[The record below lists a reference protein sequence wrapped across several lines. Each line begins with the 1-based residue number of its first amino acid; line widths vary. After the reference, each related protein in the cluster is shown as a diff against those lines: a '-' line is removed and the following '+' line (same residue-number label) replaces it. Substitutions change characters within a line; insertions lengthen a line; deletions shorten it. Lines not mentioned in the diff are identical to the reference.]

1 MSILGKRLE
10 AFLQA
15 CAGTAY
21 TEGPDSI
28 VFHSAIA
35 KSVWEKVKPFFLPLE
50 DKTVLDVG
58 CANGFAVEMFI
69 AEGFKVTNV
78 TGITC
83 SQADANEAYERGLKN
98 VVCWDM
104 HVIRDTVDR
113 REPGARLD
121 LVWARH
127 VMEHTPVPLYV
138 LQDIHL
144 ILRPGTG
151 KLYVEVPA
159 PDTACRHTTNVNH
172 YSCFERNG
180 WEGLFDK
187 AGFTPIMSFD
197 VQVTVPAGED
207 RYYCWLLGLK

>member
-1 MSILGKRLE
+1 MGVLGKRLE
-10 AFLQA
+10 VFLQS
-15 CAGTAY
+15 CAEAAY

-28 VFHSAIA
+28 TFHSAIA
-35 KSVWEKVKPFFLPLE
+35 KGVWEKVKPYFLPLE

-58 CANGFAVEMFI
+58 CANGFAIEMFMK
-69 AEGFKVTNV
+69 EGFGAVA
-78 TGITC
+78 GITC
-83 SQADANEAYERGLKN
+83 SQADANEAKNRGVRN
-98 VVCWDM
+98 VAVCDM
-104 HVIRDTVDR
+104 HDMRWGGGVD
-113 REPGARLD
+113 LI
-121 LVWARH
+121 WARH
-127 VMEHTPVPLYV
+127 VLEHSPIPLFL
-138 LQDIHL
+138 LQEFKQT
-144 ILRPGTG
+144 LRPGTG

-159 PDTACRHTTNVNH
+159 PDTPCRHTTNVNH